1 MKPVVISDL
10 PLFDGRSFSP
20 EKDGARLA
28 SHLTRVRDFLVTHQP
43 AVFTLQEIAEACGGT
58 EASCSARVR
67 DLRKSR
73 WGSYDV
79 VSQRDASVPSL
90 WRYGIRGGPGD
101 GKPDH
106 VCCPNCGER
115 ISREARA

>member
-1 MKPVVISDL
+1 MKPIAISDL
-10 PLFDGRSFSP
+10 PLFDGRTFSE

-73 WGSYDV
+73 HGMYDV
-79 VSQRDASVPSL
+79 VSQRDASNPAI

-101 GKPDH
+101 GTPDH

-115 ISREARA
+115 ISREDRA